1 MMGQF
6 MRKLFRSW
14 PQLSDSLEMEEQRLS
29 QPGWSSKE
37 INVFLVD
44 DINENLTF
52 QSQTIWYKWRRW
64 RIKSFRRYL
73 IVCQRGDWGKM
84 QHQIVESTALNIQ
97 YSAQLKITHK
107 VVRRALASVQ
117 LWLWLDWSWIRDP
130 TLGSVV
136 SGGWLVTIL
145 HYKDSR
151 IIATYISPTAQRYF
165 SLPMR
170 AADKNEKR
178 NVTLLQMFR

>member
-52 QSQTIWYKWRRW
+52 QSQTISYK
-64 RIKSFRRYL
+64 
-73 IVCQRGDWGKM
+73 
-84 QHQIVESTALNIQ
+84 
-97 YSAQLKITHK
+97 
-107 VVRRALASVQ
+107 
-117 LWLWLDWSWIRDP
+117 
-130 TLGSVV
+130 
-136 SGGWLVTIL
+136 
-145 HYKDSR
+145 
-151 IIATYISPTAQRYF
+151 
-165 SLPMR
+165 
-170 AADKNEKR
+170 
-178 NVTLLQMFR
+178 

>member
-1 MMGQF
+1 MCLTNVRSNWCEICLKAWLVRNPKFTGCFNLPPIMSQKQPLLGALMMGQF

-84 QHQIVESTALNIQ
+84 QHQIVESTALSIQ

-107 VVRRALASVQ
+107 VVSSAQHQCSC
-117 LWLWLDWSWIRDP
+117 
-130 TLGSVV
+130 GS
-136 SGGWLVTIL
+136 GLI
-145 HYKDSR
+145 D
-151 IIATYISPTAQRYF
+151 
-165 SLPMR
+165 
-170 AADKNEKR
+170 N
-178 NVTLLQMFR
+178 